1 MAMIQNKS
9 TVGFFKKILK
19 IKTIISQQ
27 SIITLLHHIYFYHI
41 TLPGQANYT
50 ITMGDS
56 GEESSNATA
65 IKTMQLYSHI
75 DRIWNELSELGYDRN
90 DSDAIIPAKVVNMFD
105 CYNYSG
111 PEGAKRAAQLLC
123 VSESSR
129 VLDIG
134 I

>member
-1 MAMIQNKS
+1 VHDSSNDHVS
-9 TVGFFKKILK
+9 HGKKK
-19 IKTIISQQ
+19 VAQRSISQFDYQ
-27 SIITLLHHIYFYHI
+27 NFI
-41 TLPGQANYT
+41 

-65 IKTMQLYSHI
+65 IKTMQLYSHV